1 MARHDK
7 ILEHK
12 MNCTECN
19 YLWKWEIFKNLLDKK
34 NQEQINWVCYCNTT
48 VVIRENINGFLVM
61 RKYIMKK
68 DKVKRIPK

>member
-12 MNCTECN
+12 MDCPECGKTWN
-19 YLWKWEIFKNLLDKK
+19 RYVFQNLLHKK
-34 NQEQINWVCYCNTT
+34 EQEQINFVCDCETRVT
-48 VVIRENINGFLVM
+48 IRENINGFLVI